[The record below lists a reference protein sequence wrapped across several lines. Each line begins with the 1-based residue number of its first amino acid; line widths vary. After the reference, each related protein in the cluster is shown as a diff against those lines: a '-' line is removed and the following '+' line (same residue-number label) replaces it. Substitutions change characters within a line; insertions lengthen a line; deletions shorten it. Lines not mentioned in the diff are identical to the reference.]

1 VKRGIQY
8 QRLIFV
14 IGKHIGIE
22 LEMKPYKLVGHILR
36 VKGDCTARHKVGEQ
50 FDLTLWAPEKDA
62 TKRAPSLCPFFYNMI
77 LPYLAVLQFG
87 ETFPWKG
94 DKDSFQ
100 ISCPDPANQVTL
112 EIKRIKV

>member
-1 VKRGIQY
+1 MKRVIQY
-8 QRLIFV
+8 QRLICV
-14 IGKHIGIE
+14 VGKHTGME
-22 LEMKPYKLVGHILR
+22 LEMKPYKLVGNILR
-36 VKGDCTARHKVGEQ
+36 VKGDCNANHKVGEQ
-50 FDLTLWAPEKDA
+50 FDLTLWDPEKDA
-62 TKRAPSLCPFFYNMI
+62 TRRRPSLCPFFYNMI

-94 DKDSFQ
+94 DEDSFQ

>member
-1 VKRGIQY
+1 M
-8 QRLIFV
+8 LICV
-14 IGKHIGIE
+14 VGKHTGME
-22 LEMKPYKLVGHILR
+22 LKMKPYKLSASILK
-36 VKGDCTARHKVGEQ
+36 VKGDCTAGHKVGEQ
-50 FDLTLWAPEKDA
+50 FDLTLWDPEKDA
-62 TKRAPSLCPFFYNMI
+62 TRRAPSLCPFFYNMV

-94 DKDSFQ
+94 DEGSLQ